1 MTVQKNFICIY
12 PVIRQICSQASIPE
26 RHWQQIGSEV
36 RTRVLTVALPSWQN
50 MGSDPAVRLEVDCIV
65 VHTAEDSA
73 PVEERRGYFHV
84 VIQSD
89 LPNTASE
96 RENQQG
102 AERL

>member
-1 MTVQKNFICIY
+1 MHLPCDPADLLLGLY
-12 PVIRQICSQASIPE
+12 PRRSLATDRKRGAHEGTHGGIIFMAE
-26 RHWQQIGSEV
+26 YG
-36 RTRVLTVALPSWQN
+36 
-50 MGSDPAVRLEVDCIV
+50 GDPAVRLEVDCIV

-102 AERL
+102 AEPL